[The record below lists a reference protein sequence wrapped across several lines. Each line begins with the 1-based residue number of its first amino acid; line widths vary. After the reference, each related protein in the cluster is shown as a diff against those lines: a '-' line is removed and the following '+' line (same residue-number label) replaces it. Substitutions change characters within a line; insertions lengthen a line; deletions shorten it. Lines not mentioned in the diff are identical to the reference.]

1 MKIGIIGSGKVGG
14 TIGLALA
21 KRGHAVVF
29 SSRDPRNPR
38 AELQVPNA
46 QVMSVQET
54 VHNAE
59 VLVVALPW
67 NILPE
72 VLGGLKG
79 LEGKIIV
86 DATNRFGNFDK
97 SAGEELAALVPG
109 AKVVKAFNTIGFE
122 QMDAPQFAE
131 APTMLI
137 AGNDAEAKGVVA
149 GFAKELGFETLDA
162 GPLSSSTA
170 LEATA
175 RAWVSLTRAIGRN
188 FAFRILTKE

>member
-21 KRGHAVVF
+21 KRGHTVVF
-29 SSRDPRNPR
+29 SSRDPGNPR

-46 QVMSVQET
+46 QIMGVQET

-72 VLGGLKG
+72 VMGNLKG
-79 LEGKIIV
+79 LEGKIIL

-109 AKVVKAFNTIGFE
+109 AKVVKALNTIGFE
-122 QMDAPQFAE
+122 HMDSPAFAE
-131 APTMLI
+131 RPTMLL
-137 AGNDAEAKGVVA
+137 AGNDAGAKQVVA
-149 GFAKELGFETLDA
+149 GLAEELGFEALDA
-162 GPLSSSTA
+162 GPLSSAAA

-175 RAWVSLTRAIGRN
+175 RAWVGLTKAIGRN